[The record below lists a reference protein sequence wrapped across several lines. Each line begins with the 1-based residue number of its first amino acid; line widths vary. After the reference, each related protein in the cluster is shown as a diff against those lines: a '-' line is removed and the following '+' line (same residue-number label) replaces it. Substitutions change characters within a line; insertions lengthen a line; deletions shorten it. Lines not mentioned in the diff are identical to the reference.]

1 MWRCEC
7 QNCGMIKSVIASN
20 LRNGFSR
27 SCGWCKTFPA
37 FRSADG
43 IMKLTKDQLYYD
55 IFDGEVTIHGIKM
68 YLISEE
74 SIRVLEYP
82 SHIERRRVTL
92 ISLSDNIIFFEFHK
106 QLKKIIVPIDCILV
120 GEYKLPDFVTVEYK

>member
-1 MWRCEC
+1 
-7 QNCGMIKSVIASN
+7 
-20 LRNGFSR
+20 
-27 SCGWCKTFPA
+27 
-37 FRSADG
+37 
-43 IMKLTKDQLYYD
+43 MKLTKEQLSYD
-55 IFDGEVTIHGIKM
+55 IFDDGAEINFIRTDLVPN
-68 YLISEE
+68 E